1 MSEKSIFTAADQS
14 VIDETLPFELL
25 TTGSCFGMGQGIPNR
40 FGISQESAQ
49 VADLCS
55 AQSERTAYKGEGQ
68 LPLELA
74 AVNFTY

>member
-1 MSEKSIFTAADQS
+1 MKNSIVSAADRPAEY
-14 VIDETLPFELL
+14 ETLLLEIL
-25 TTGSCFGMGQGIPNR
+25 TTGACFGMGQGIPNR

-55 AQSERTAYKGEGQ
+55 ARSERAAYKREGQ
-68 LPLELA
+68 LLIELA

>member
-1 MSEKSIFTAADQS
+1 
-14 VIDETLPFELL
+14 
-25 TTGSCFGMGQGIPNR
+25 MGQGIPNR